1 MSGQASSLPTG
12 AKGRTLALGITAL
25 LAALLWLGI
34 VAPLIDLY
42 QEREESLAQMS
53 TRLARMTRL
62 ARELPVLKAKA
73 NALAAQPEPVAQTM
87 SAPSDAVGA
96 ASLQNIVQDLAGK
109 AGASLTSIEII
120 PAEPAGEYRKLG
132 LRLSTTVSWSV
143 LIAMFNAIETSTPP
157 ILLDDLQ
164 IHGSALA
171 SEGEAQMLDASFV
184 VYAFRS
190 AKPGGTKP

>member
-1 MSGQASSLPTG
+1 MSGQATSLPTG
-12 AKGRTLALGITAL
+12 AKGRALALGVTVF
-25 LAALLWLGI
+25 LAIVVWLGVI
-34 VAPLIDLY
+34 APLLELY
-42 QEREESLAQMS
+42 QEREDALAQMT
-53 TRLARMTRL
+53 TRVGRMTRL
-62 ARELPVLKAKA
+62 VRELPALKAKA
-73 NALAAQPEPVAQTM
+73 NSVAALPEPVAQTL

-96 ASLQNIVQDLAGK
+96 ASLQNIVQELAGK

-120 PAEPAGEYRKLG
+120 PAEAAGGYRKLG

-143 LIAMFNAIETSTPP
+143 LIAMFNAIESSAPP

-171 SEGEAQMLDASFV
+171 SDGEVQMLDASFV

-190 AKPGGTKP
+190 TKPEGPKP